1 MNNFAQGNKLKLL
14 FTTKKGTASIQ
25 DLFDLPESSLKH
37 MANVLNHDLKQ
48 PDDLFAI
55 VSTADSMNKLRLDII
70 MEVINIRVEEKSSKI
85 SAQEISQERAGIRE
99 LINKKKLAAKGDLS
113 IEELE
118 KMDSELADKTQ

>member
-113 IEELE
+113 FEELE